1 MTALLGVCPG
11 AAKEKDRCEYTPLHT
26 ACLSRASF
34 EVVAVLLEVWPEAAK
49 EKDRRG
55 YTPLHT
61 ACLYRAAPDVVAAL
75 LKAWHE
81 AIKETHRF
89 GETPLK
95 MACLCGASFEVT
107 TLLLNTWLHYKEN
120 RTKSAIISLQRDNF
134 NFAGDIIVLFSHLYA
149 LCSNDTDNPSPNEIM
164 DCFIHVEMWNGVTL
178 NVDRNPAVIKTIGLV
193 TEVMADLL
201 SAVGWCCS
209 LKTMWE
215 VLCNEHD
222 LLKGV

>member
-107 TLLLNTWLHYKEN
+107 TLL
-120 RTKSAIISLQRDNF
+120 DNF
-134 NFAGDIIVLFSHLYA
+134 NFAGDIKVLFSHLYA